1 MPKREFMTREELL
14 DLVNGKVDTT
24 KLKSLS
30 KKTINEEIDDVL
42 EDIGDDESLND
53 KLVTKLAN
61 RLKRMDGNLH
71 KNVSDEMK
79 KNKEAEEM
87 RKKQEEEEKKIKQ
100 EAEDKDSAE
109 AELIKRLTERL
120 DAMEKANSERAAKA
134 AKEATMDAVK
144 KGLKDKFEKA
154 GLELN
159 DFFTKTALSKLDVSG
174 ENVDVNELIAK
185 AEKLYNADVKDAGY
199 TPNSKPHNGGYGAGG
214 GQEDENLWNDI
225 ASLRKRD

>member
-1 MPKREFMTREELL
+1 MTREELL
-14 DLVNGKVDTT
+14 EKVNGKVDTT
-24 KLKSLS
+24 KFKSLS

-79 KNKEAEEM
+79 KNKEAEEE
-87 RKKQEEEEKKIKQ
+87 RRKQEEEGSKRKEEEETGEPDSKSDELVKK
-100 EAEDKDSAE
+100 
-109 AELIKRLTERL
+109 LTERL
-120 DAMEKANSERAAKA
+120 DAMERANKERDIKA
-134 AKEATMDAVK
+134 ARDATMEAVK

-159 DFFTKTALSKLDVSG
+159 GFFAKTALSKLDLQG
-174 ENVDVNELIAK
+174 ENVDISELVAQ
-185 AEKLYNADVKDAGY
+185 AEKLYNTDVKEAGY
-199 TPNSKPHNGGYGAGG
+199 VPSTKPHSGG
-214 GQEDENLWNDI
+214 GGGNNPDDDKLWDDI
-225 ASLRKRD
+225 AALRKKD